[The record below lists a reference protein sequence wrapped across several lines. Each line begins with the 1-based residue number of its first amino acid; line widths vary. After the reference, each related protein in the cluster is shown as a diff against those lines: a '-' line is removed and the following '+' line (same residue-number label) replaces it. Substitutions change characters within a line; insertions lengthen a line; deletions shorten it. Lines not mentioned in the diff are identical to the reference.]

1 MNKERRKALSDAID
15 ALEKAK
21 EKIEEAISTVE
32 TCREEEQDS
41 YDNLPEG
48 VQAGERGDVMSENVN
63 SLDEAL
69 SNIEDMP
76 DIIDETINSIQEAI
90 DR

>member
-1 MNKERRKALSDAID
+1 
-15 ALEKAK
+15 
-21 EKIEEAISTVE
+21 
-32 TCREEEQDS
+32 
-41 YDNLPEG
+41 
-48 VQAGERGDVMSENVN
+48 MSENVD

-76 DIIDETINSIQEAI
+76 DTIDETINSIQEAI